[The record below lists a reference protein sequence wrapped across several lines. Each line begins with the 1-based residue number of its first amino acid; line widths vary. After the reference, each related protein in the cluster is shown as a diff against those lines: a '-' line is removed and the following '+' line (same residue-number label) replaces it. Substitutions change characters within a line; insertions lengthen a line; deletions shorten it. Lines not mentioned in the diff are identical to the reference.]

1 MMEKFKEKSTVC
13 FLGDSIVADGKFMRR
28 IYDFY
33 LKKGIR
39 FEMYNCGVPGDKC
52 EGGLCRLE
60 ETVMCHKPTDVIVSF
75 GMNDIK
81 RELYT
86 GSVDA
91 KVVSEKQEMMD
102 RSVAALGSI
111 ISELKKR
118 NVRVSVMTPTPYDA
132 LTTSEQ
138 TALIGADAA
147 LRELSDWFLATASQ
161 LSVCAVDM
169 NKKFNEY
176 LKNTNKAGFQIIKDD
191 RVHPNEYGHEL
202 MTQIFLKEQGFD
214 IEITEDK
221 DVLGQ
226 RIAKG
231 FSDWEDERYKI
242 EQSFKKMDYV
252 EWNAC
257 AEFKGNHALNV
268 KKINAEIDSVTRPYI
283 LECYRAYLTQYD
295 EMAEARQKIE
305 EYTKTVYNQS
315 FL

>member
-1 MMEKFKEKSTVC
+1 MMEKFKEKATVC

-39 FEMYNCGVPGDKC
+39 FELYNCGVPGDKC

-75 GMNDIK
+75 GMNDVK
-81 RELYT
+81 R
-86 GSVDA
+86 
-91 KVVSEKQEMMD
+91 EMMD
-102 RSVAALGSI
+102 RSVAALGNI
-111 ISELKKR
+111 IRELKKR

-138 TALIGADAA
+138 TALIGVDAA
-147 LRELSDWFLATASQ
+147 LRELSDRFLATAAQ
-161 LSVCAVDM
+161 MSVCAADM
-169 NKKFNEY
+169 NKRFYEC
-176 LKNTNKAGFQIIKDD
+176 LKNTNRAGLQIIKND

-202 MTQIFLKEQGFD
+202 MAQIFLKEQGFD
-214 IEITEDK
+214 VEITEEK
-221 DVLGQ
+221 DALSQ
-226 RIAKG
+226 IIKKG
-231 FSDWEDERYKI
+231 FSDWEEKRYQI

-268 KKINAEIDSVTRPYI
+268 KKINAEIGSVTRPYI
-283 LECYRAYLTQYD
+283 LECYRAYLAQYD
-295 EMAEARQKIE
+295 EMAEARQKIG